1 MHLKKYDLSHAARI
15 GLTSVLVAAA
25 AGLFTMYSPFAVSAP
40 DEPLAAEPANAA
52 SPAKAKQ
59 DKKGAEKA
67 PEKSTDKDKK
77 GTDKDKKA
85 TADKKDTTPPKP
97 EVPIE
102 NVVAVQPADL
112 VSKPHEFLGK
122 NVKFTGNFASFTN
135 LALDYKPAM
144 KASKNYLSMLIRSNT
159 TQVPLS
165 ELKLAMLIP
174 KEKDPDTQL
183 LANLKEGDKVEIIG
197 KVFSAAL
204 DDPWVE
210 ILRLKKLGGS
220 PDKKEVA
227 AGDTKSG
234 DAKSDG
240 KSDGKADKDS
250 KDAPAGDKTD
260 KNDKSDKKDGA
271 E

>member
-52 SPAKAKQ
+52 APGKAKA
-59 DKKGAEKA
+59 DKKGAEKT
-67 PEKSTDKDKK
+67 PEKAPDKDKK

-85 TADKKDTTPPKP
+85 AAGADKKDNTPPKP

-102 NVVAVQPADL
+102 NVVAVQPSDL
-112 VSKPHEFLGK
+112 VSKPHDFLGK

-159 TQVPLS
+159 GQVPLS

-240 KSDGKADKDS
+240 KADKGGPGADS
-250 KDAPAGDKTD
+250 VD
-260 KNDKSDKKDGA
+260 KNDKGDKKDGA